1 MIASGICLMG
11 GCFAQNEDASMADA
25 YWPCASI
32 PIPVYA
38 ASVGIYQLDVV
49 PAGVRLDECKV
60 FTRQKILSGYA
71 SFFYV
76 LQNNVAVYNAY
87 SSIPSGSNVT
97 RLDLQYTD
105 AGGTHTIRDNK
116 EWSYPLMVD
125 FQVMAEGASVWGN
138 GECFLSS
145 PKANWNAGKNGGP
158 LRILD
163 GRSGEKEFYVSC
175 GTWGIRWCVIPMR
188 SPLKTDAVFDIET
201 KTLVEI

>member
-1 MIASGICLMG
+1 MG

-38 ASVGIYQLDVV
+38 ASVGIYQHDVV

-60 FTRQKILSGYA
+60 FTQQKILSGNS

-76 LQNNVAVYNAY
+76 VQNNVVAYNSY
-87 SSIPSGSNVT
+87 SSMPSGSKVP
-97 RLDLQYTD
+97 RLDLRYSD
-105 AGGTHTIRDNK
+105 AGGTHTLRDNK

-125 FQVMAEGASVWGN
+125 FQVIAESASVWGN
-138 GECFLSS
+138 GERFLSA
-145 PKANWNAGKNGGP
+145 PKTNWNAGKNGGP
-158 LRILD
+158 MRILD

-175 GTWGIRWCVIPMR
+175 GTWGIRWYLLPMKSATR
-188 SPLKTDAVFDIET
+188 TNAVFDVET
-201 KTLVEI
+201 QSLVEL